1 MGEKK
6 RRQAASSNGA
16 ASPAADRSRH
26 WIELGL
32 AAHRKGRA
40 ADAIGAYQQALRLTP
55 GHADA
60 QAYQGLALFQLGQPQ
75 AGIALMREACA
86 RSPGHSG
93 HAFNLAQALASSG
106 ASLDALNEYR
116 RVIALAP
123 GDTAALSAAAGLA
136 QGQGMDEQALAWL
149 EAAHATA
156 PADTGLLAQLA
167 EQQYRGNRLEAA
179 VASWHEAVRRQPALR
194 ERSNLGFARP
204 AANTPPSSRLRFGD
218 IPSSGLASQADIDGF
233 QEASDLHI
241 IDDLL
246 IDPLAYREQALALDF
261 EASRYAGQNYP
272 GLQTVGQPCQAIMER
287 IASALGQPIKWRSP
301 DNGVFRVSLAD
312 SVARTDIH
320 VDNERGSAF
329 NQFAAVLYL
338 SLPEHCQGGTTFWR
352 HQQTGWEQRPTQ
364 QQVSAAG
371 YASFQSFQHRW
382 LPRGQVAEFNRLK
395 ARREGWQPLLEVPM
409 RFNRLVFYRH
419 HFFHSISDVF
429 GSTPENGRLVQLFG
443 FELLA

>member
-6 RRQAASSNGA
+6 RRQAASTSGA
-16 ASPAADRSRH
+16 TSPAADRARH
-26 WIELGL
+26 WVDLGL
-32 AAHRKGRA
+32 AAHREGRA

-60 QAYQGLALFQLGQPQ
+60 LAYQGLALYQLGQPQ
-75 AGIALMREACA
+75 AGIALMREACTH
-86 RSPGHSG
+86 SPGHRG
-93 HAFNLAQALASSG
+93 HAFNLAQALAGSG
-106 ASLDALNEYR
+106 APVEALDEYR
-116 RVIALAP
+116 RLIALAP
-123 GDTAALSAAAGLA
+123 DDTAVLSAAAELA
-136 QGQGMDEQALAWL
+136 QAQGMDEQALAWL
-149 EAAHATA
+149 EAAHAAA

-179 VASWHEAVRRQPALR
+179 VASWNEAVRRQPSLR
-194 ERSNLGFARP
+194 ERSNFGFARP
-204 AANTPPSSRLRFGD
+204 AASTPSTRLRFGEA
-218 IPSSGLASQADIDGF
+218 PSPGLGSQAEIDGF
-233 QEASDLHI
+233 HQARDLHV

-246 IDPLAYREQALALDF
+246 ADPLAYRDRALALDF
-261 EASRYAGQNYP
+261 DASRYAGQNYP

-301 DNGVFRVSLAD
+301 DNGAFRVSLAD

-338 SLPEHCQGGTTFWR
+338 SLPEHCHGGTTFWR

-382 LPRGQVAEFNRLK
+382 LPREQVTEFNRLK
-395 ARREGWQPLLEVPM
+395 DRRDGWQPLLEVPM

-429 GSTPENGRLVQLFG
+429 GTSPENGRLVQLFS